1 LSRRV
6 SRILEEYFFS
16 INAWNGIWMAVQTPS
31 MMWKNRRFSCRYFA
45 GTQCLR
51 SAVLISDIYPEL
63 EGISPSG
70 GCCQA
75 NAEVESEGNDGRKQ
89 TTSLRLAFEHA
100 QSIAMTLPRLLT
112 QAIRAKTGQDNAR
125 YVFPLGEWILEG
137 IEGDQSFILTLKTE
151 DGFEV
156 SFRIPLGASRSLGWR
171 LQREAELSTRT
182 SPPGEGPAGSGNPEL
197 H

>member
-1 LSRRV
+1 MIINCTTLTTCDTV
-6 SRILEEYFFS
+6 GNGEVVMLEFIDE
-16 INAWNGIWMAVQTPS
+16 
-31 MMWKNRRFSCRYFA
+31 
-45 GTQCLR
+45 
-51 SAVLISDIYPEL
+51 
-63 EGISPSG
+63 
-70 GCCQA
+70 
-75 NAEVESEGNDGRKQ
+75 DGRSI
-89 TTSLRLAFEHA
+89 SLRLAFEHA

-112 QAIRAKTGQDNAR
+112 QAIKTKTGQDNAR

-156 SFRIPLGASRSLGWR
+156 SFRIPPGASRSLGWR

-182 SPPGEGPAGSGNPEL
+182 SHPGEGPAGSGNPEF

>member
-1 LSRRV
+1 MIINCTTLTTCDTIGNGEV
-6 SRILEEYFFS
+6 VMLE
-16 INAWNGIWMAVQTPS
+16 
-31 MMWKNRRFSCRYFA
+31 
-45 GTQCLR
+45 
-51 SAVLISDIYPEL
+51 LIDE
-63 EGISPSG
+63 
-70 GCCQA
+70 
-75 NAEVESEGNDGRKQ
+75 DGRSI
-89 TTSLRLAFEHA
+89 SLRLAFEHA

-112 QAIRAKTGQDNAR
+112 QAIKAKTGQDNAR

-156 SFRIPLGASRSLGWR
+156 SFRIPPGASRSLGWR

-182 SPPGEGPAGSGNPEL
+182 SHPDEGPAGSGNPEL